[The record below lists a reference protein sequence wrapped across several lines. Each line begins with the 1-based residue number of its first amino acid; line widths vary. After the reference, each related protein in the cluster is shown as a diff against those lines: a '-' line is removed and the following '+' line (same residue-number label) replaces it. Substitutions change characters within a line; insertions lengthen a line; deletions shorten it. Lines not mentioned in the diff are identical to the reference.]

1 MDSPRLLTAGLQSNS
16 VCDQTTTEK
25 PLRPD
30 TELRIRRIC
39 DSSACWASESESGRN
54 HNMLGRSPRL
64 LHVSSEGKKRR
75 GDARTRRRGD
85 AETRGREDGATRGR
99 GDARTRRRGDAE
111 TRGRGDAG
119 TRRRGDAGTRGRA
132 DAETRGRGDAGTRRR
147 GDARTRRWRFVFPV
161 SPCHRVS
168 VSPRLPIF
176 QRLFMANFVN
186 FTLVPV
192 VIASG
197 QGFGRL

>member
-39 DSSACWASESESGRN
+39 DSSACWASESEFGRN

-75 GDARTRRRGD
+75 GDAG
-85 AETRGREDGATRGR
+85 TRGREDGATRGR
-99 GDARTRRRGDAE
+99 GDGNSC
-111 TRGRGDAG
+111 
-119 TRRRGDAGTRGRA
+119 
-132 DAETRGRGDAGTRRR
+132 
-147 GDARTRRWRFVFPV
+147 
-161 SPCHRVS
+161 SP
-168 VSPRLPIF
+168 
-176 QRLFMANFVN
+176 
-186 FTLVPV
+186 
-192 VIASG
+192 
-197 QGFGRL
+197 

>member
-99 GDARTRRRGDAE
+99 GDG
-111 TRGRGDAG
+111 GSC
-119 TRRRGDAGTRGRA
+119 
-132 DAETRGRGDAGTRRR
+132 
-147 GDARTRRWRFVFPV
+147 
-161 SPCHRVS
+161 SPCLRVS
-168 VSPRLPIF
+168 VSPRL
-176 QRLFMANFVN
+176 RV
-186 FTLVPV
+186 T
-192 VIASG
+192 ASPCL
-197 QGFGRL
+197 RVSLSSNASL

>member
-16 VCDQTTTEK
+16 VCDQTTTGE

-111 TRGRGDAG
+111 TRGREDGA
-119 TRRRGDAGTRGRA
+119 
-132 DAETRGRGDAGTRRR
+132 TRGRGDG
-147 GDARTRRWRFVFPV
+147 GSC
-161 SPCHRVS
+161 SPCLRVTASPCLRVS
-168 VSPRLPIF
+168 LSSNASLW
-176 QRLFMANFVN
+176 Q
-186 FTLVPV
+186 TL
-192 VIASG
+192 
-197 QGFGRL
+197 